1 MIQVSAVTSKYGD
14 TLVLNEIST
23 EFSDKE
29 FTVIAGPNGA
39 GKSTLLYAV
48 MGFLEAV
55 SGEIKIFGRALGA
68 YKRPALAKLISF
80 VPQETVF
87 SFDFTVEE
95 LVLMGRYPYMGLMQS
110 WTEEDRQIAADALR
124 MLGLEGFGSR
134 WYSTLSGG
142 EKQRVL
148 IARALAQQTR
158 FMFLDESLSQLDINH
173 QLEIMRLLAKICREK
188 EIGIVLVSHNLN
200 LAANFADKMIFLKA
214 GKVIGSGKPTVM
226 MTGENLFDLYGVL
239 LEIAQNPLTGIP
251 NLVYPGINA
260 SEKSS

>member
-110 WTEEDRQIAADALR
+110 WTEEDRQIVADALR

-226 MTGENLFDLYGVL
+226 MTGENLFDLYGVR

-251 NLVYPGINA
+251 NLVYPGINS
-260 SEKSS
+260 SEQSI